1 MAVDTNTPPQGLK
14 ARIEALLALHADE
27 ALAANVQQPGLTIG
41 QISVALGLT
50 KVDHPDI
57 SSVLVKLRNAG
68 RLRSS
73 LGPASSARGKRFVK
87 RHTLAPPKAEKVVV
101 VREDDLRRQL
111 AFNR

>member
-1 MAVDTNTPPQGLK
+1 MEKVTPPGLK
-14 ARIEALLALHADE
+14 ARIEALLTTHCEE
-27 ALAANVQQPGLTIG
+27 ALAANIPQPGLTIG